1 MCHLHTCA
9 YVYHTFASLFLGPP
23 KPPTKSDM
31 TKKAACAMLI
41 HMLHVETTYDPPDED
56 SVYWTPGDPLP
67 TA

>member
-1 MCHLHTCA
+1 
-9 YVYHTFASLFLGPP
+9 
-23 KPPTKSDM
+23 M

-41 HMLHVETTYDPPDED
+41 HMLHVETTCHPPDED